1 MTLLSECMVQ
11 VLQTSIRMSPVKV
24 QLIHASFL
32 DHDLQALHWTQ
43 IRIFSHASDTVLMS
57 DSPCMYFF
65 RETHFPSVH
74 IHYHSWQYRKLYK
87 AGWGERQRTSWTGC
101 QSIEEWDPF
110 FCQIYSV
117 KRMNFHIKHGQLF
130 FSTFSFASWEQI
142 SQQRLTGIKL
152 TCVP

>member
-110 FCQIYSV
+110 FYQIYSV

-130 FSTFSFASWEQI
+130 FLLLALHLEN
-142 SQQRLTGIKL
+142 RYPNKG
-152 TCVP
+152 